1 MRPSNGHDPMKKEG
15 TIILCTGGDSSFAG
29 VGDFF
34 EGAMTTGYPPDA
46 VEEAVQANIVAVGY
60 GR

>member
-1 MRPSNGHDPMKKEG
+1 MKKEG
-15 TIILCTGGDSSFAG
+15 AIILCTGGDSSFAG

-34 EGAMTTGYPPDA
+34 ECAMTTGYPPDA